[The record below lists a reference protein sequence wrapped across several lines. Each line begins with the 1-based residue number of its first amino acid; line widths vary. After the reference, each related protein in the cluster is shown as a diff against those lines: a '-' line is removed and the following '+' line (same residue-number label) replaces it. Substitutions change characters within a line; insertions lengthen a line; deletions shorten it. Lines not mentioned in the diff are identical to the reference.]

1 MKSARSTGECCA
13 MAIVI
18 AGITVVW
25 AGIAWTTVLQL
36 IAR

>member
-1 MKSARSTGECCA
+1 MRSTSERYA

-18 AGITVVW
+18 AGVTAVW
-25 AGIAWTTVLQL
+25 TGIAWAVVLQL

>member
-1 MKSARSTGECCA
+1 MKSVRSTGERCA

-18 AGITVVW
+18 AGVTAVW
-25 AGIAWTTVLQL
+25 GGIAWATVLQL

>member
-18 AGITVVW
+18 AGVTAVW
-25 AGIAWTTVLQL
+25 GGIAWTAVLQL